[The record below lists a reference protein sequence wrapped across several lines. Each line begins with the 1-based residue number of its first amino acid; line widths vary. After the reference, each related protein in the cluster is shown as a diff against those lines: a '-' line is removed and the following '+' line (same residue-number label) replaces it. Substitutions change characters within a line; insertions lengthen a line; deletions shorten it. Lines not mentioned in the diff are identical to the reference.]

1 MSFSCVFLLEVEKK
15 SVKTKTEKVQ
25 VLFSLSFL
33 SQRSPCEDLSPSAAA
48 ARASMKTR
56 ASIPA
61 EESSEA
67 AAEAAEE
74 AEEEAAAAAAEE
86 EEEKEEE
93 ASSSP

>member
-1 MSFSCVFLLEVEKK
+1 MSFSCFFLLEVEKK

-25 VLFSLSFL
+25 ALFSLSFL
-33 SQRSPCEDLSPSAAA
+33 SQRSPCEDLSASAAA

-74 AEEEAAAAAAEE
+74 AEEEAEE
-86 EEEKEEE
+86 EEEEEE

>member
-1 MSFSCVFLLEVEKK
+1 M
-15 SVKTKTEKVQ
+15 
-25 VLFSLSFL
+25 FSLSFL

-48 ARASMKTR
+48 SRASMKTR

-67 AAEAAEE
+67 AAEE
-74 AEEEAAAAAAEE
+74 AEEEAEAAAAAEE
-86 EEEKEEE
+86 EEEEE

>member
-1 MSFSCVFLLEVEKK
+1 
-15 SVKTKTEKVQ
+15 
-25 VLFSLSFL
+25 LFSLSFL

-48 ARASMKTR
+48 SRASMKTR

-67 AAEAAEE
+67 AAEE
-74 AEEEAAAAAAEE
+74 AEEEAEAAAAAEE
-86 EEEKEEE
+86 EEEEE

>member
-1 MSFSCVFLLEVEKK
+1 M
-15 SVKTKTEKVQ
+15 
-25 VLFSLSFL
+25 FSLSFL

-48 ARASMKTR
+48 SRASMKTR

-74 AEEEAAAAAAEE
+74 AEEEAEAAAAAEE
-86 EEEKEEE
+86 EEEEE